1 MTSILFIDDEP
12 KIRTFV
18 RISLQSEGYEFFEAN
33 SARQGLLLAE
43 QLSPEL
49 IILDLGLPDSDGL
62 AVIHKLR
69 QRQFNSP
76 IIVLSARDDEE
87 VKIAALDS
95 GANDYLCKPFG
106 VRELLARIRVL
117 LRDFSSDKT
126 AADSPAI
133 LRFNALEIDPAK
145 HQVTLAQRTINL
157 TPKEYEL
164 LILLAQQP
172 QKLLEHDYLLTRL
185 WGHHHRHNTQYLRVC
200 VSQLRK
206 KLNDDSEHPQFIE
219 TVPVLGYRFI
229 PAPTV

>member
-18 RISLQSEGYEFFEAN
+18 RISLQSEGYDFYEAN
-33 SARQGLLLAE
+33 SARQGLIMAE
-43 QLSPEL
+43 QLSPDL
-49 IILDLGLPDSDGL
+49 IILDLGLPDSDGMS
-62 AVIHKLR
+62 VIQKLR
-69 QRQFNSP
+69 QRENSPP
-76 IIVLSARDDEE
+76 IIVLSARDDED
-87 VKIAALDS
+87 VKILALDL

-117 LRDFSSDKT
+117 LRDFSVGNNNL
-126 AADSPAI
+126 AI
-133 LRFNALEIDPAK
+133 ASVMRFNQLEIDSIK
-145 HQVTLAQRTINL
+145 HQVTLEQRPVNL

-164 LILLAQQP
+164 LLLLAQQP

-185 WGHHHRHNTQYLRVC
+185 WGHQHRHNTQYLRVC

-206 KLNDDSEHPQFIE
+206 KLNDDSDHPQFIE

>member
-1 MTSILFIDDEP
+1 MTTILFIDDEP

-18 RISLQSEGYEFFEAN
+18 RISLQSEGYEFYEAS
-33 SARQGLLLAE
+33 SARQGLMMAE
-43 QLSPEL
+43 QLSPDL

-62 AVIHKLR
+62 SVIQKLR
-69 QRQFNSP
+69 QRQSNPP
-76 IIVLSARDDEE
+76 IIVLSARDDED
-87 VKIAALDS
+87 VKITALDL

-117 LRDFSSDKT
+117 LRDLSASQMNSDIP
-126 AADSPAI
+126 SVM
-133 LRFNALEIDPAK
+133 RFNALEINLLK
-145 HQVTLAQRTINL
+145 HQVTLNQSLVNL

-164 LILLAQQP
+164 LYLLAQQP

-185 WGHHHRHNTQYLRVC
+185 WGHQHRHNTQYLRVC

-219 TVPVLGYRFI
+219 TVPALGYRFI
-229 PAPTV
+229 PAPTN

>member
-18 RISLQSEGYEFFEAN
+18 RISLQSEGYDFYEAN
-33 SARQGLLLAE
+33 SARQGLIMAE
-43 QLSPEL
+43 QLSPDL
-49 IILDLGLPDSDGL
+49 IILDLGLPDSDGMS
-62 AVIHKLR
+62 VIQKLR
-69 QRQFNSP
+69 QRENSPP
-76 IIVLSARDDEE
+76 IIVLSARDDED
-87 VKIAALDS
+87 VKILALDL

-117 LRDFSSDKT
+117 LRDFSVGNNNL
-126 AADSPAI
+126 AI
-133 LRFNALEIDPAK
+133 ASVMRFNQLEIDSIK
-145 HQVTLAQRTINL
+145 HQVTLEQRPVNL

-164 LILLAQQP
+164 LLLLAQQP

-185 WGHHHRHNTQYLRVC
+185 WGHQHRHNTQYLRVC

-206 KLNDDSEHPQFIE
+206 KLNDDSDHPQFIE

-229 PAPTV
+229 PAPTA